1 MEAVYQQYEEDAH
14 GKLKGIIEGQDMLTA
29 ELFGA
34 MLAKIYK
41 RTK

>member
-1 MEAVYQQYEEDAH
+1 LYRYTEAYEEASYK
-14 GKLKGIIEGQDMLTA
+14 KLKKIIEGQKMLPH